1 MIETLHISNYAL
13 IDNIDIAFK
22 PGFNVITGE
31 TGAGKSIIMGALSML
46 LGGRA
51 DSKAVRRS
59 DSKSVIEATFSVASY
74 PAIKAYCSENDIE
87 WDASDMCIL
96 RREILPTGRS
106 RAFINDTP
114 VNIATLQ
121 AVAAQLVDIHS
132 QHQNLQLAS
141 PPYQLQVIDSM
152 VGDRELTERYTKL
165 YADYRQALHRYKVV
179 KRDMISSKNDEEY
192 MRYQLA
198 RLDELKL
205 VAGEQEDLEKERELM
220 ANLTEVKASL
230 TAINDDFSN
239 NTPSILSLLKNIET
253 NTAEIVQLV
262 DDAPQLLE
270 RIEAL
275 RIEAR
280 DLAETFGEI
289 DRDINADPG
298 RLEEVEQRLN
308 DIYDLE
314 RKHHVDTVD
323 DLIEIREQLR
333 RQLENVDNA
342 DERIQRLEDAA
353 KRAKR
358 SALECGRQLSD
369 ARSAAAARFA
379 EELKNRAIPLGMKNL
394 RCQVSV
400 TQGELTPTGIDSIE
414 FLFAFNKN
422 QPLMPVGGTASGG
435 EISRL
440 MLSLKSIVADKMQ
453 LPSIIFDEVDTGV
466 SGDVAARMGR
476 MMSNIAENIQVIAI
490 THLPQVAALASSQYK
505 VYKEDTDDATTTR
518 IVELTPEDRVE
529 QIAAMLSGDRVDD
542 AARANARS
550 LLGNNINNGKS

>member
-13 IDNIDIAFK
+13 IDQLDIDFK
-22 PGFNVITGE
+22 AGFNVITGE

-51 DSKAVRRS
+51 DTKAVRNR
-59 DSKSVIEATFSVASY
+59 DTKSVVEATFSIESY
-74 PAIKAYCSENDIE
+74 PAIETYCRENDIE
-87 WDASDMCIL
+87 WDKTGICIL
-96 RREILPTGRS
+96 RREILPSGRS
-106 RAFINDTP
+106 RAFVNDTP
-114 VNIATLQ
+114 VNLNALQ
-121 AVAAQLVDIHS
+121 AIAAQLVDIHS

-141 PPYQLQVIDSM
+141 PPYQLQVVDSII
-152 VGDRELTERYTKL
+152 GKTEAHTRYPAL
-165 YADYRQALHRYKVV
+165 YNDYRQALHRYKAA
-179 KRDMISSKNDEEY
+179 KREFVNNKADEEY
-192 MRYQLA
+192 LRFQLNQ
-198 RLDELKL
+198 LEELNL
-205 VAGEQEDLEKERELM
+205 VPGEQEDLEKERELM

-230 TAINDDFSN
+230 TAITDAFSDGS
-239 NTPSILSLLKNIET
+239 PSILSLLKNVES
-253 NTAEIVQLV
+253 NTAEIVSLI
-262 DDAPQLLE
+262 DDAPQLME
-270 RIEAL
+270 RIEAM

-280 DLAETFGEI
+280 DLADTFSDL
-289 DRDINADPG
+289 DRDISADPAH
-298 RLEEVEQRLN
+298 LEEIEQRLN

-323 DLIEIREQLR
+323 NLIAIRDRLKAS
-333 RQLENVDNA
+333 LENVTNG
-342 DERIQRLEDAA
+342 DERLHRLEEMA

-358 SALECGRQLSD
+358 AALECARILSD
-369 ARSAAAARFA
+369 ERQEAATRFA
-379 EELKNRAIPLGMKNL
+379 EMLKERAIPLGMKNL

-400 TQGELTPTGIDSIE
+400 TQGELTPTGIDTIE

-466 SGDVAARMGR
+466 SGDIAARMGR
-476 MMSNIAENIQVIAI
+476 MMGQIADNIQVIAI

-505 VYKEDTDDATTTR
+505 VFKEDTEDSTTTR
-518 IVELTPEDRVE
+518 IIQLTPDQRIE
-529 QIAAMLSGDRVDD
+529 QIAAMLSGDHVDE

-550 LLGNNINNGKS
+550 LLGMP

>member
-13 IDNIDIAFK
+13 IDRIDIAFK

-51 DSKAVRRS
+51 DTKAVRRT
-59 DSKSVIEATFSVASY
+59 DTKSVIEASFSVASY
-74 PAIKAYCSENDIE
+74 PAIEAFCRENDIE
-87 WDASDMCIL
+87 WDATDMCIL
-96 RREILPTGRS
+96 RREILPSGRS

-114 VNIATLQ
+114 VNLATLQ

-141 PPYQLQVIDSM
+141 PPYQLQVIDSLA
-152 VGDRELTERYTKL
+152 GNAEARAR
-165 YADYRQALHRYKVV
+165 YADLYNEYRQALHRYKVA
-179 KRDMISSKNDEEY
+179 KRDLANSKTDEEY
-192 MRYQLA
+192 MRFQLGQ
-198 RLDELKL
+198 LDELNL
-205 VAGEQEDLEKERELM
+205 VEGEQDELEKERELM

-230 TAINDDFSN
+230 TAITDAFSN
-239 NTPSILSLLKNIET
+239 GSPSILSLLKTVET
-253 NTAEIVQLV
+253 NVSEIVSLI
-262 DDAPQLLE
+262 DDAPQLME
-270 RIEAL
+270 RIEAI

-280 DLAETFGEI
+280 DLADTFGDL
-289 DRDINADPG
+289 DRDINADPA

-314 RKHHVDTVD
+314 RKHHVDTVEE
-323 DLIEIREQLR
+323 LIELRERLR
-333 RQLENVDNA
+333 RSLDNVTNG
-342 DERIQRLEDAA
+342 DERLHRLEDAA
-353 KRAKR
+353 KKAKR
-358 SALECGRQLSD
+358 AALER
-369 ARSAAAARFA
+369 ARAISEERSQASVKFA
-379 EELKNRAIPLGMKNL
+379 EVLKERAIPLGMKNL
-394 RCQVSV
+394 RCQVSL
-400 TQGELTPTGIDSIE
+400 TQGELTPTGIDTIE

-466 SGDVAARMGR
+466 SGDIAARMGR
-476 MMSNIAENIQVIAI
+476 MMGDISQNIQVIAI
-490 THLPQVAALASSQYK
+490 THLPQVASLASSQYK
-505 VYKEDTDDATTTR
+505 VYKEDTDDSTTTR
-518 IVELTPEDRVE
+518 IVALTPDERVE
-529 QIAAMLSGDRVDD
+529 QIAAMLSGDHVDE

-550 LLGNNINNGKS
+550 LLGLK